1 MSLNSRLTDNSI
13 KVVQTLED
21 TNELQ
26 DSILEAQRKSLAQQE
41 HLLESSSQLGLA
53 LDMSKDNV
61 KDMLEEFRFSLHF
74 IVFFLHLSN
83 FAYFVIFFRSSTSEQ
98 RNLIFEVFDRLSKLQ
113 NLVLGEV
120 SGFYSLIYYP
130 TAFLTVYLLTSTSR
144 TAAARFWL
152 FVLFGCSLAL
162 ERFIVHLTVF
172 DDSEYMPA
180 DEASV
185 RWF

>member
-1 MSLNSRLTDNSI
+1 MLRICLKNSGFLYISLFFFTFI
-13 KVVQTLED
+13 KFCLFC
-21 TNELQ
+21 N
-26 DSILEAQRKSLAQQE
+26 
-41 HLLESSSQLGLA
+41 
-53 LDMSKDNV
+53 
-61 KDMLEEFRFSLHF
+61 
-74 IVFFLHLSN
+74 
-83 FAYFVIFFRSSTSEQ
+83 FFRSSTSEQ

-120 SGFYSLIYYP
+120 SGFYSLIFYP

-162 ERFIVHLTVF
+162 ERFIVNLTVS
-172 DDSEYMPA
+172 DDSEYIPA